1 MGAFNKLPDRLLKDF
16 RKSIPADDSEKK
28 ILILGGYGYTGKL
41 LAKHLLAQTKVQII
55 IAGRSEEKAKAFAD
69 ELNDPRMSARQA
81 DASDF
86 EDLTKALEDATL
98 CLVAAPTT
106 HHAETVIRAC
116 IAAHTDYLDVQFS
129 SKKLEALHCVTE
141 EVKQAGLCFITEAG
155 YHPGLPAALIRY
167 AVTKLDVTESALTA
181 GYLNMKNLPYTEAV
195 DELMEGFLDYQ
206 AQVFKNGD
214 WTKPSSWDMR
224 SFNFGEDLGK
234 HLCYSMFFEE
244 LRDLPNMIPTLKET
258 GFYIS
263 GSNWF
268 TDMLITPLVFV
279 GLKIAPKRGLR
290 PLGKLMWW
298 GMGQTKPPYVVVLK
312 VEAKGQL
319 EGIPAQAHVRVAHPD
334 GYELTA
340 IPVVAYLKQYLDDT
354 ARRSGVHMMGHIAD
368 PARLFND
375 MQKMGV
381 QVIESLDLFPLP
393 AADSP

>member
-1 MGAFNKLPDRLLKDF
+1 METFNKLPDRLLKDF
-16 RKSIPADDSEKK
+16 RKSADNSEKT

-41 LAKHLLAQTKVQII
+41 LAKHLLAQTDAKVIL
-55 IAGRSEEKAKAFAD
+55 AGRNIEKAQLFAD
-69 ELNDPRMSARQA
+69 ELNSPRVNARQA
-81 DASDF
+81 DASNF
-86 EDLTKALEDATL
+86 ESLAKALEDVTL

-116 IAAHTDYLDVQFS
+116 ITAHADYLDVQFS
-129 SKKLEALHCVTE
+129 SNKLKALYAVKE
-141 EVKQAGLCFITEAG
+141 EVEATGLCFITEAG

-167 AVTKLDVTESALTA
+167 ATSKLDETESALTA
-181 GYLNMKNLPYTEAV
+181 GYLNMKNIPYSEAV
-195 DELMEGFLDYQ
+195 NELMESFIDYQ
-206 AQVFKNGD
+206 AQVFKNSA
-214 WTKPSSWDMR
+214 WTKPNSWDMR

-234 HLCYSMFFEE
+234 RTCYSMFFEE
-244 LRDLPNMIPTLKET
+244 LRDIPNLIPSIKET

-268 TDMLITPLVFV
+268 TDLFITPLVFA
-279 GLKIAPKRGLR
+279 GLKLAPRHGLR

-298 GMGQTKPPYVVVLK
+298 GMGKSKPPYVVALM
-312 VEAKGQL
+312 VEAKGKL
-319 EGIPAQAHVRVAHPD
+319 EGIPAQVHARVAHSD

-340 IPVVAYLKQYLDDT
+340 IPVVAYLKQYLDGT
-354 ARRSGVHMMGHIAD
+354 ARKSGVHMMGHIAD

-393 AADSP
+393 NADNS

>member
-1 MGAFNKLPDRLLKDF
+1 MGSFNKLPDRLLKDF

-41 LAKHLLAQTKVQII
+41 LAKHLLTQTKAQII
-55 IAGRSEEKAKAFAD
+55 IAGRSEEKAKVFA
-69 ELNDPRMSARQA
+69 EQLNDPRVSARHA
-81 DASDF
+81 DASNF
-86 EDLTKALEDATL
+86 EGLTKALEDVTL

-106 HHAETVIRAC
+106 HHVETVIRAC
-116 IAAHTDYLDVQFS
+116 ITAHIDYLDVQFS
-129 SKKLEALHCVTE
+129 SKKLESLRSVAKE
-141 EVKQAGLCFITEAG
+141 IKQAGLCFITEAG

-181 GYLNMKNLPYTEAV
+181 GYLNMQGLPYTEAV
-195 DELMEGFLDYQ
+195 DELMEGFIDYQ
-206 AQVFKNGD
+206 TQVFKNGA
-214 WTKPSSWDMR
+214 WTKPNSWDMR

-234 HLCYSMFFEE
+234 RLCYSMFFEE

-268 TDMLITPLVFV
+268 TDLLITPLVFI

-290 PLGKLMWW
+290 PLGKLFWW
-298 GMGQTKPPYVVVLK
+298 GMGQTKPPYVVALK

-319 EGIPAQAHVRVAHPD
+319 EEIPAQVDVRVAHPD

-340 IPVVAYLKQYLDDT
+340 IPVVAYLKQYLDGT
-354 ARRSGVHMMGHIAD
+354 ARKNGVHLMGHIAD

-375 MQKMGV
+375 MQKMGA
-381 QVIESLDLFPLP
+381 QVIESLDLFPP
-393 AADSP
+393 PVADNP